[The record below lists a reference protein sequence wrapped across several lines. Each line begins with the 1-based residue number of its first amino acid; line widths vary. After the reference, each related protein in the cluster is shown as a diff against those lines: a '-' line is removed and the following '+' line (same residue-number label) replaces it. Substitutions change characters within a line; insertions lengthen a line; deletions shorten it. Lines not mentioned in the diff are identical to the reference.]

1 MSVLSAQAIQAYL
14 RRPDLSQRLVVS
26 PLLDPAGQIKGDQ
39 AAIDVRLGRT
49 FTIVRAWS
57 QGVAEGLQPDS
68 SLPAAEPRLESVVL
82 QYGQPLVVHPHQLV
96 LARTLEVVRLPDT
109 LVAYVIG
116 RSSWGRRGL
125 IVATAVII
133 HPGFKGPITLELKNL
148 GEVPIALYPFDRI
161 AQLAFHSVA
170 KDEEDTT
177 GEPIVR
183 TGSQFAT
190 TFVPGLGSVRDPQTV
205 AHLRRLGLRWSG
217 GRKISNGGE

>member
-1 MSVLSAQAIQAYL
+1 
-14 RRPDLSQRLVVS
+14 
-26 PLLDPAGQIKGDQ
+26 
-39 AAIDVRLGRT
+39 
-49 FTIVRAWS
+49 
-57 QGVAEGLQPDS
+57 
-68 SLPAAEPRLESVVL
+68 
-82 QYGQPLVVHPHQLV
+82 
-96 LARTLEVVRLPDT
+96 
-109 LVAYVIG
+109 VIG